1 VRQNVQGD
9 TSLFGLS
16 VRVFE
21 ALIEDGQLDPAELM
35 ELPILAIADHQ

>member
-1 VRQNVQGD
+1 MRQNVQGD

-16 VRVFE
+16 VRFFE
-21 ALIEDGQLDPAELM
+21 ALIEDGQIDPADLM